1 MVKGKLV
8 ILFSALS
15 MYACGVT
22 NLDRPKM
29 VIDKVEIAKEEEE
42 YNSLGG
48 VKNITDWFALMPSV
62 IDFDVDKNSSID
74 ELEYYA
80 YIKYVRSQFQWKSP
94 WTIEADEDKN
104 GYVVDSE
111 WAKQVARVRTNGDWL
126 KVFDSDQD
134 GKMSIEEEL
143 IAVKH
148 VAQIKDYYSSVVQS
162 TAMMWTRTVDVE
174 LIQSKYD
181 ADGSFSIDNEE
192 VQKYINDNSKVFRF
206 YFDWNDDGE
215 INGIEA
221 ATATDVIQR
230 TFDEINS
237 YLMALKVQ
245 KYSGYL

>member
-8 ILFSALS
+8 ILFGVLS
-15 MYACGVT
+15 MYAGGIT

-62 IDFDVDKNSSID
+62 VDFDVDKNSSID

-80 YIKYVRSQFQWKSP
+80 YIKFVRSQFQWKSP
-94 WTIEADEDKN
+94 WTKEADEDKN
-104 GYVVDSE
+104 GYVVDNE

-143 IAVKH
+143 VAVKH
-148 VAQIKDYYSSVVQS
+148 IAQIKDYYSSVVS
-162 TAMMWTRTVDVE
+162 MTAQYWARTVDVE

-181 ADGSFSIDNEE
+181 ADRSLSIDNEE
-192 VQKYINDNSKVFRF
+192 VQKYINDTSKVFRF

-221 ATATDVIQR
+221 ATATNVIQR
-230 TFDEINS
+230 TFDEVNR
-237 YLMALKVQ
+237 YLWL
-245 KYSGYL
+245 LRL